1 MIKSPTPDGTKAD
14 HVEFLKKVWT
24 DEAFGARLD
33 SDPRAA
39 LAEIGRS
46 LPDDVEIKVL
56 RDTDT
61 VKHLRIP
68 TAVPEAELSDEE
80 LAHAC
85 RGQFTDDVDFKV
97 VRDSDTVKY
106 LHIPLAPHEG
116 EISDADLLGARGG
129 WTSLLIHTF
138 AYSAGVTI
146 ASLITPSDPIAEFPP
161 GTFD

>member
-1 MIKSPTPDGTKAD
+1 MIKSPTLDGNKAA
-14 HVEFLKKVWT
+14 HVEFLRKVWT

-39 LAEIGRS
+39 LAEIGGS

-68 TAVPEAELSDEE
+68 TAVPEAELSNEE

-97 VRDSDTVKY
+97 VRDTDRVKY

-116 EISDADLLGARGG
+116 EISDADLLRAQGG
-129 WTSLLIHTF
+129 GLSIAVHTF
-138 AYSAGVTI
+138 AYSLGVTI
-146 ASLITPSDPIAEFPP
+146 ASLITPSDPVVTVPP
-161 GTFD
+161 ELRG